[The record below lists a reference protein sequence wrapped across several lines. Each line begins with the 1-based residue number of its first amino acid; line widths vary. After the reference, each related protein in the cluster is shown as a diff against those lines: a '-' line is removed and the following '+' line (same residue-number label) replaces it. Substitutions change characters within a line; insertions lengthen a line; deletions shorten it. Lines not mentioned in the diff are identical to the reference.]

1 MRFLWRLYKLSKIAH
16 YTYTHRKNLSR
27 KDLEKIFKVL
37 ALLKFR
43 KKK

>member
-1 MRFLWRLYKLSKIAH
+1 MKFLWKLYKFSKIAH

-27 KDLEKIFKVL
+27 KDLEKILKVL
-37 ALLKFR
+37 ALLKWT